1 MIILKILVCTHH
13 SCKHLLQQT
22 VARTLKHT
30 VEAATPMIVATPTN
44 DQENCINNSI
54 NLEVIAL
61 LLFSLPQLSGLT
73 ILSLPSFPLSML
85 LVACHLHHCFILFS
99 IFHIH
104 CLRHIA
110 LDSAAYST
118 AEAVT
123 KSNPL
128 QGMWLLPVS
137 FLVV

>member
-1 MIILKILVCTHH
+1 MIILKIFICTHH

-30 VEAATPMIVATPTN
+30 VEAATSMIVATPTN

-73 ILSLPSFPLSML
+73 IL
-85 LVACHLHHCFILFS
+85 LV
-99 IFHIH
+99 
-104 CLRHIA
+104 
-110 LDSAAYST
+110 
-118 AEAVT
+118 
-123 KSNPL
+123 
-128 QGMWLLPVS
+128 
-137 FLVV
+137 